1 MFLRILYSFLVV
13 LTMNISYGQ
22 IGIGTTSP
30 DTTSILDISSETKGL
45 LIPRML
51 GIQKDS
57 IMDPAEGLIVYQT
70 DGDIGFYFYSELE
83 WIKLSTVSKIDDL
96 SDGKSKG
103 DGTSLFIGDNAGSL
117 DDNTNNQNIG
127 IGSSALNVN
136 INGENNVA
144 IGVNTLST
152 LVEGNFNTAV
162 GINALTSSI
171 DGSSNTAIGFQ
182 SSLSNTSGFGNT
194 TLGDWSMKDN
204 ALGSENTI
212 IGFRAGEKNLGNKNV
227 FLGNQAGIN
236 ETGSQKLYINNNNAD
251 QDNALIYGE
260 FDNKIIRTNGSFQ
273 IGNPSNNGYRF
284 PTLDGNLDEVLS
296 TDGNGNLSWKSTS
309 ISLNDLSDA
318 RSDVDGT
325 NDGSSIYIGINA
337 GVNDNNSDN
346 RNIGI
351 GYESMKISVGSFN
364 TAIGYQT
371 LLHNTSGSFNT
382 ALGYEAL
389 EVNTGDWNTALGV
402 RTLGLNTSGHNNT
415 AAGYYALT
423 LNTSGTHNTAFGAQ
437 SMIYNTTGLY
447 NSAMGNSAL
456 YNNSIGES
464 NSALG
469 YVSLYSNTIGDN
481 NTASG
486 NQSLFLNTEGNGN
499 TAMGTESLIK
509 NETGNNNTALGFKS
523 YFTGIDYNN
532 SMTLG
537 YNSNV
542 TGSNQI
548 HLGNTSITEISG
560 QVSFSTYSDARV
572 KDNVVEDVVGLPFIN
587 RLRPVTYNFN
597 IDNQNRL
604 LGITD
609 DSEYADKY
617 ALENQRFTGF
627 IAQEVESAAQ
637 QLDFT
642 FSGVKAP
649 KRSNELYKI
658 SYSEFVVPLV
668 KATQEQ
674 QILIEEQAQKIIEL
688 ERIVSQFEKNQTE
701 ILNQLNQLKTK

>member
-1 MFLRILYSFLVV
+1 MILRISFSFIIYFTL
-13 LTMNISYGQ
+13 NICSGQ
-22 IGIGTTSP
+22 IGIGTSTP
-30 DTTSILDISSETKGL
+30 DSTAVLDISSETKGL

-51 GIQKDS
+51 EVHKDS

-83 WIKLSTVSKIDDL
+83 WTKLSTVSKIDDL

-103 DGTSLFIGDNAGSL
+103 DGTSIFIGDNAGNL
-117 DDNTNNQNIG
+117 DDNTDNQNIG
-127 IGSSALNVN
+127 IGSGALNVN

-152 LVEGNFNTAV
+152 LEEGNFNTAV
-162 GINALTSSI
+162 GINALTSSV

-182 SSLSNTSGFGNT
+182 SALSNTTGFGNT

-204 ALGSENTI
+204 ILGSENTI
-212 IGFRAGEKNLGNKNV
+212 VGFRAGEKNLGNKNV

-236 ETGSQKLYINNNNAD
+236 ETGSQKLYINNNSAD

-260 FDNKIIRTNGSFQ
+260 FDNKIIRTNGRLQ
-273 IGNPSNNGYRF
+273 VGNPANNGYQF
-284 PTLDGNLDEVLS
+284 PLVDGNQDEVLS
-296 TDGNGNLSWKSTS
+296 SDGNGNLSWKSTS
-309 ISLNDLSDA
+309 ISINDLSDA
-318 RSDVDGT
+318 RSDDDGT
-325 NDGSSIYIGINA
+325 NNGSSIYLGINA
-337 GVNDNNSDN
+337 GANDNNTDN
-346 RNIGI
+346 RNVGI

-364 TAIGYQT
+364 TAVGYQT

-389 EVNTGDWNTALGV
+389 EVNTGDWNTALGT

-415 AAGYYALT
+415 AAGYFALT
-423 LNTSGTHNTAFGAQ
+423 GNTIGTHNTAFGAHTL
-437 SMIYNTTGLY
+437 IYNTTGLY
-447 NSAMGNSAL
+447 NSAVGNSAL
-456 YNNSIGES
+456 YNNSIGEN

-481 NTASG
+481 NTAIG

-499 TAMGTESLIK
+499 TAMGTETLTK

-523 YFTGIDYNN
+523 FITGLDYNN

-548 HLGNTSITEISG
+548 HIGNTSITEISG

-572 KDNVVEDVVGLPFIN
+572 KDNVAEDVVGLAFIN

-617 ALENQRFTGF
+617 ALQVRRFTGF
-627 IAQEVESAAQ
+627 IAQEVEAAAQ
-637 QLDFT
+637 QSDFT

-649 KRSNELYKI
+649 ERSNELYKI

-674 QILIEEQAQKIIEL
+674 QTLIEEQAQKIKEL
-688 ERIVSQFEKNQTE
+688 ERQVNLFEKNQIE
-701 ILNQLNQLKTK
+701 ILKQLNQLKTK